1 MLDNPRWP
9 KRIKRVHTVEFV
21 HGYGEFEGW
30 IFAERLTIWGELIS
44 VITSTPLAALG
55 SVVITEDFARLETA
69 ELALLRSEGLG
80 EPLDLLL
87 QYILQKSITL
97 TRTTS

>member
-1 MLDNPRWP
+1 
-9 KRIKRVHTVEFV
+9 VHTVEFV

-55 SVVITEDFARLETA
+55 SVVIIADFARLETA